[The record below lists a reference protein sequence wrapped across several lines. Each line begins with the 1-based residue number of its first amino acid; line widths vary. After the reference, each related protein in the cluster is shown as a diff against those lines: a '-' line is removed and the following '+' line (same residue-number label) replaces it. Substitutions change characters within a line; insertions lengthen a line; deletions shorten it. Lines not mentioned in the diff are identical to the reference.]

1 VKICEPSGERR
12 VTAIRSTD
20 EATRRRAGDL
30 VPQLIDLAERTT
42 VIVAFICYAV
52 LNLGSHRWVNLL
64 VVAADAVTVWYVL
77 TRRPA
82 TSVSPAPMD
91 WIMAFGGTLLVMMAR
106 PGGQPIV
113 PPAVA
118 LALVAQGM
126 FISVAA
132 KFSLNRS
139 FGLAPANRGV
149 RMRGAYV
156 FIRHPMYLGYA
167 LIHIAYLL
175 TNPTRLN
182 AILIGVTFACQAW
195 RILREER
202 WLMQDKAYRRYAR
215 IVRFR
220 MIPGVF

>member
-1 VKICEPSGERR
+1 M
-12 VTAIRSTD
+12 TAIRSTD
-20 EATRRRAGDL
+20 QATPGRGSDL
-30 VPQLIDLAERTT
+30 VPALIDIAERTT
-42 VIVAFICYAV
+42 VVVAFICYAV
-52 LNLGSHRWVNLL
+52 MNFDPQRWVNLL
-64 VVAADAVTVWYVL
+64 VVATDAVTVWYVL

-91 WIMAFGGTLLVMMAR
+91 WIMALGGTLVAMLAR
-106 PGGQPIV
+106 PGGHPII
-113 PPAVA
+113 PPTAAFTLVA
-118 LALVAQGM
+118 LGTM
-126 FISVAA
+126 ISLAA

-175 TNPTRLN
+175 SNPTRIN
-182 AILIGVTFACQAW
+182 AVLFGTTFACQAW

-202 WLMQDKAYRRYAR
+202 WLMQDRAYRRYAR

-220 MIPGVF
+220 MIPGLF